1 MNYTTNYHLPQWVE
15 TDRIQMEDFNGAMS
29 DIDQGIK
36 TAQDTAETAQA
47 NASAAQ
53 TAATAV
59 ADAYTPDNKPYVVGS
74 YSANGSGV
82 TVELG
87 FKPSLVIISG
97 ERYSTDTED
106 MMLYTV
112 IATADSPGMV
122 IEFTN
127 TGFRTLGVGSY
138 APYLCDKRA
147 YRYIPSRK
155 KRETPQGQSPWG
167 FLLLWESMVA

>member
-15 TDRIQMEDFNGAMS
+15 SDRILMEDFNDAMAGIDLGLQGA
-29 DIDQGIK
+29 K
-36 TAQDTAETAQA
+36 AAADTAESKADAAQA
-47 NASAAQ
+47 AAS
-53 TAATAV
+53 AV
-59 ADAYTPDNKPYVVGS
+59 ADAYTPDNKPFVVGS

-147 YRYIPSRK
+147 YRYIAFR
-155 KRETPQGQSPWG
+155 
-167 FLLLWESMVA
+167 

>member
-1 MNYTTNYHLPQWVE
+1 M
-15 TDRIQMEDFNGAMS
+15 
-29 DIDQGIK
+29 
-36 TAQDTAETAQA
+36 
-47 NASAAQ
+47 
-53 TAATAV
+53 
-59 ADAYTPDNKPYVVGS
+59 ADAYTPDNKPFVVGS

-147 YRYIPSRK
+147 YRYIAFR
-155 KRETPQGQSPWG
+155 
-167 FLLLWESMVA
+167 

>member
-15 TDRIQMEDFNGAMS
+15 TDRIMMEDFNGAMS

-147 YRYIPSRK
+147 YRYIAFR
-155 KRETPQGQSPWG
+155 
-167 FLLLWESMVA
+167 

>member
-1 MNYTTNYHLPQWVE
+1 MNYTKNYHLPQWVE
-15 TDRIQMEDFNGAMS
+15 TDRIQMEDFNDAMAAM
-29 DIDQGIK
+29 DQGMAEAK
-36 TAQDTAETAQA
+36 VAAEAAQEAAGTAQA
-47 NASAAQ
+47 AAEIAQSSAD
-53 TAATAV
+53 AV
-59 ADAYTPDNKPYVVGS
+59 ADAYTPDNKPFVVGS

-147 YRYIPSRK
+147 YRYIAFR
-155 KRETPQGQSPWG
+155 
-167 FLLLWESMVA
+167 

>member
-1 MNYTTNYHLPQWVE
+1 MQQTSKYQFNLVE
-15 TDRIQMEDFNGAMS
+15 GSDDFSPTPLNQNMEKVEEALEGM
-29 DIDQGIK
+29 
-36 TAQDTAETAQA
+36 ETAIEE
-47 NASAAQ
+47 S
-53 TAATAV
+53 
-59 ADAYTPDNKPYVVGS
+59 YSPGNKPYVVGS

-147 YRYIPSRK
+147 YRYIAFR
-155 KRETPQGQSPWG
+155 
-167 FLLLWESMVA
+167 

>member
-1 MNYTTNYHLPQWVE
+1 MNYTNNYHLPQWVE
-15 TDRIQMEDFNGAMS
+15 SDRILMEDFNDAMAG
-29 DIDQGIK
+29 IDQGIQGAK
-36 TAQDTAETAQA
+36 AAADTAESKADAAQA
-47 NASAAQ
+47 AAEIAQSSAD
-53 TAATAV
+53 AV

-147 YRYIPSRK
+147 YRYIAFR
-155 KRETPQGQSPWG
+155 
-167 FLLLWESMVA
+167 